1 MHYNEFMTPPK
12 PKGDKRMERIFNMR
26 VSNDFM
32 TALEE
37 AKWTLRK
44 NVTDIVKEAILE
56 YLEQHL
62 PEEAKKKVKEILKKT
77 GKEKT
82 QKGGK

>member
-1 MHYNEFMTPPK
+1 
-12 PKGDKRMERIFNMR
+12 MERMFNMR

-44 NVTDIVKEAILE
+44 NITDIAREAILE
-56 YLEQHL
+56 YLERHL
-62 PEEAKKKVKEILKKT
+62 PEEAKKKVREILKRT
-77 GKEKT
+77 GKEIIK
-82 QKGGK
+82 KAR